1 MAVVFQPIVD
11 LRDDSVVGV
20 EALSR
25 FADGRSPEEHLG
37 EARAAGTLVALE
49 LSLLADI
56 RRAAV
61 ALSDG
66 SLVTCN
72 ASGPTF
78 DALEQEGEGFDPR
91 LRWGLELS
99 ELTAPAACTEA
110 RRISTALGCLL
121 LLDDAGA
128 AHSTVERILELRPD
142 IVKLDRAIVA
152 QYEDDPTTRAL
163 ASRLC
168 DAARAVGARILV
180 EGIETPRQAVLARR
194 LGAQYAQGFLFGRPA
209 PREPDPT

>member
-11 LRDDSVVGV
+11 LRDESVAGV

-25 FADGRSPEEHLG
+25 FADGRTPEEHLAQ
-37 EARAAGTLVALE
+37 ARARGTLVELE

-56 RRAAV
+56 RRAA
-61 ALSDG
+61 AAIPDG
-66 SLVTCN
+66 WLITCN

-78 DALEQEGEGFDPR
+78 DALENERVAFDRR

-99 ELTAPAACTEA
+99 ELSAPAACAAA

-128 AHSTVERILELRPD
+128 AHSTVERIQELRPD
-142 IVKLDRAIVA
+142 IVKLDRFIVA
-152 QYEDDPTTRAL
+152 TYEDDVATQAL
-163 ASRLC
+163 AARLC
-168 DAARAVGARILV
+168 DAARAVGARLLV
-180 EGIETPRQAVLARR
+180 EGIETPRQAALARD
-194 LGAQYAQGFLFGRPA
+194 LGAEYAQGYLFGRPA
-209 PREPDPT
+209 PIA